1 MMTESEIREK
11 LSQLLSDEQL
21 NYSQILSLSNEL
33 AKFDKDNIRFS
44 VDAGVI
50 DRLGNELVSR
60 QETAVS
66 ELVKNAY
73 DADAAFV
80 KLTFINSSNVGGS
93 LVIEDSGVGMSREQL
108 INGFMRIS
116 STDKIRNP
124 YSDIYKRKRA
134 GQKGIGRFA
143 VQRLGKKLT
152 IITKKENSKI
162 GYRLIIDWNEYV
174 GEKNLV
180 DITNSIEAIPSDGH
194 QGTILQIDDL
204 RDKWTEAAIKRIYR
218 YVSDIMQPFPLSNV
232 QVKDNIDPGFKAI
245 FIFRMVQMFRQL

>member
-73 DADAAFV
+73 DADATFV

-108 INGFMRIS
+108 IN
-116 STDKIRNP
+116 
-124 YSDIYKRKRA
+124 
-134 GQKGIGRFA
+134 
-143 VQRLGKKLT
+143 
-152 IITKKENSKI
+152 
-162 GYRLIIDWNEYV
+162 
-174 GEKNLV
+174 
-180 DITNSIEAIPSDGH
+180 
-194 QGTILQIDDL
+194 
-204 RDKWTEAAIKRIYR
+204 
-218 YVSDIMQPFPLSNV
+218 
-232 QVKDNIDPGFKAI
+232 
-245 FIFRMVQMFRQL
+245 

>member
-162 GYRLIIDWNEYV
+162 
-174 GEKNLV
+174 
-180 DITNSIEAIPSDGH
+180 
-194 QGTILQIDDL
+194 
-204 RDKWTEAAIKRIYR
+204 
-218 YVSDIMQPFPLSNV
+218 
-232 QVKDNIDPGFKAI
+232 VK
-245 FIFRMVQMFRQL
+245 